1 MAGLLKTANGI
12 VAETSLGAYIGAEMT
27 EYYKDGIDTLMLDV
41 SQIKEV
47 RMALQ
52 SYSNGFAN

>member
-1 MAGLLKTANGI
+1 LRPDT
-12 VAETSLGAYIGAEMT
+12 ETSLSAYIGAEMT